1 MKLVYLNV
9 KPQKADEENPDNWKF
24 IGSLGMSVAATYN
37 AATKQLGIYEEKNV
51 HLLIKRLMNSDLVVT
66 FNGHEFDFKVLNAY
80 IDHNLLDKKVVNQ
93 FNLLENI
100 EGDLWQ
106 RLSLKNLAKQN
117 LNRYQTQTA
126 MHQIHLY
133 QHNMMR
139 SLRDAVSYDVKSI
152 VKLFELG
159 CKRKYLNY
167 WCPDDWTL
175 KSFRTDSWAKTCQ
188 KLTFATRNY
197 KGRK

>member
-9 KPQKADEENPDNWKF
+9 KPQKADEENPDNWKL
-24 IGSLGMSVAATYN
+24 IGQLGMSVAATYN
-37 AATKQLGIYEEKNV
+37 AATKRLGIYEEKHV
-51 HLLIKRLMNSDLVVT
+51 HLLIERLLKADLVVT
-66 FNGHEFDFKVLNAY
+66 FNGHDFDFKVLNAY
-80 IDHNLLDKKVVNQ
+80 VDHNLLDKNIVKQ
-93 FNLLENI
+93 FNILENI

-117 LNRYQTQTA
+117 LDRHQTQTV

-139 SLRDAVSYDVKSI
+139 TLRDAVSYDVKSI

-159 CKRKYLNY
+159 CKRKFLNY
-167 WCPDDWTL
+167 WCPDEWTQ
-175 KSFRTDSWAKTCQ
+175 KSFRTDSWSKTCRQ
-188 KLTFATRNY
+188 LTFAARNY
-197 KGRK
+197 RGRK

>member
-9 KPQKADEENPDNWKF
+9 KPQKADEENPDNWQL
-24 IGSLGMSVAATYN
+24 IGQLGMSVAATYN
-37 AATKQLGIYEEKNV
+37 VATKKFGIYEEKHV
-51 HLLIKRLMNSDLVVT
+51 HLLIERLLKSDLVVT
-66 FNGHEFDFKVLNAY
+66 FNGHDFDFKVLNAY
-80 IDHNLLDKKVVNQ
+80 IDHNLLDKNVVRQ
-93 FNLLENI
+93 FNILENI

-106 RLSLKNLAKQN
+106 RLSLANLAKQN

-139 SLRDAVSYDVKSI
+139 SLRDAVTYDLKSI

-175 KSFRTDSWAKTCQ
+175 KSFRTDSWSKTCRQ
-188 KLTFATRNY
+188 LTFTTRNY
-197 KGRK
+197 RGRK